1 MNIKLVIFSGI
12 ISAGIGAVV
21 GLSASELARPK
32 YQSNIYQNLH
42 SKYAAAGA
50 VVGLVAGT
58 GQEAVRQL
66 KKQRDKEEEM
76 S

>member
-12 ISAGIGAVV
+12 GAMV

-32 YQSNIYQNLH
+32 YQSNIYQHLH
-42 SKYAAAGA
+42 SKYAVAGA
-50 VVGLVAGT
+50 VVGLLAGT

-66 KKQRDKEEEM
+66 KKQRDKEEM
-76 S
+76 G